1 MKVIFLDF
9 DGVLNT
15 ENYQV
20 RRRSE
25 GLPVMDSYGH
35 LFAPEA
41 IANLGSILEAVP
53 DAKIVVES
61 SWKVMGLLHLRQMW
75 KARNLPGEIYD
86 ATPDIST
93 EALLTADLSDPEV
106 FQKLEGAQKA
116 AEINA
121 WLREKDCQYIIIDDV
136 AKFSGEMARR
146 HIKVNPEE
154 GLTSIK
160 ALKAIDALLFL

>member
-35 LFAPEA
+35 LFDPEA

-61 SWKVMGLLHLRQMW
+61 SWKVMGLLHIRQMW

>member
-1 MKVIFLDF
+1 MNFIFVKLLYFPFVYWDDERYKNMKVIFLDF

-35 LFAPEA
+35 LFDPEA

-75 KARNLPGEIYD
+75 KARNLPG
-86 ATPDIST
+86 
-93 EALLTADLSDPEV
+93 
-106 FQKLEGAQKA
+106 
-116 AEINA
+116 EINA

>member
-35 LFAPEA
+35 RFDPEA

-75 KARNLPGEIYD
+75 KARSLPG
-86 ATPDIST
+86 
-93 EALLTADLSDPEV
+93 
-106 FQKLEGAQKA
+106 
-116 AEINA
+116 EINA
-121 WLREKDCQYIIIDDV
+121 WLREKDCQYIIIDDA